1 MIIDN
6 LIFSNFTYNE
16 RRETVTSVDST
27 GKYLIK
33 VQLVANPRKSHDIL
47 GEYEVMKQL
56 NIKDCKSCPTAYESG
71 KVTSTYL
78 RERGVETPASDNT
91 FGYIIQD
98 YAKNEGNYSV
108 ADLLLS
114 VIEQKKLGFYQG
126 DIKPSNVR
134 FNPDTGVCILID
146 YDQSLRLTQE
156 QKEMNNREFLAFC
169 DSFDKEKY
177 GFGNW
182 LRHYTGVTSKDLE
195 PFFVNGSLNLA
206 NTSLF
211 RMQKTT
217 NSQSGIYHTIDSN
230 DVFAKGS
237 RGLEKRAEILSQ
249 VQFSS
254 GERVL
259 DVGCNAGL
267 LCEYLHDRGCKVTG
281 VDNDPHIVV
290 AAKILSNILGRSINY
305 GCMDLD
311 YVDDVGDFDTIML
324 FSVFHHTRNPEKNAK
339 KITKACKRIIIET
352 RLVENGKQPI
362 DGSWVDTTRWSFQ
375 ELNELTS
382 YLERIFSGFKYTR
395 NLGFADKGRYILELV
410 KQ

>member
-1 MIIDN
+1 
-6 LIFSNFTYNE
+6 
-16 RRETVTSVDST
+16 
-27 GKYLIK
+27 
-33 VQLVANPRKSHDIL
+33 
-47 GEYEVMKQL
+47 
-56 NIKDCKSCPTAYESG
+56 
-71 KVTSTYL
+71 
-78 RERGVETPASDNT
+78 
-91 FGYIIQD
+91 
-98 YAKNEGNYSV
+98 
-108 ADLLLS
+108 
-114 VIEQKKLGFYQG
+114 
-126 DIKPSNVR
+126 
-134 FNPDTGVCILID
+134 
-146 YDQSLRLTQE
+146 
-156 QKEMNNREFLAFC
+156 
-169 DSFDKEKY
+169 
-177 GFGNW
+177 
-182 LRHYTGVTSKDLE
+182 
-195 PFFVNGSLNLA
+195 
-206 NTSLF
+206 
-211 RMQKTT
+211 MQKTT